1 MPRLSI
7 KTMCWKDGNKAA
19 KSHRPADHT
28 AYAKIRPRV
37 FICDESHIMLV
48 AGIGNILE
56 LKYGIDEEAAG
67 ARRALSLDIFY
78 ATH

>member
-1 MPRLSI
+1 
-7 KTMCWKDGNKAA
+7 
-19 KSHRPADHT
+19 
-28 AYAKIRPRV
+28 
-37 FICDESHIMLV
+37 MLV